1 MSQYGD
7 RSDLRTRNLRRREST
22 KLGSSGNS
30 TPLDLRDLAE
40 SLHRKIMA
48 DFSKD
53 EDPDSMFRKR
63 HATPPTP
70 RFEADIS
77 PASAGFCVRQQRL
90 GRQLRTAQA
99 ASFQSRTRGR
109 TDQRDLSVNVK
120 TRSKS
125 PVYQVPSVKQWT
137 PIQLSSAPSRFRP
150 LKSLAP
156 GALPETYTARHC
168 VLRQNCVVKVI
179 DLRSFVGQ
187 NSGVWS
193 VYAEIQALRRI
204 QRSGKLGFQQLSMFP
219 FNPDIWFSSDAYLYF
234 ILVSGMIL
242 SCICVDMPFFRNG
255 IPIGCAS
262 SRIACLWTRCFLGLS
277 YSTL

>member
-1 MSQYGD
+1 MSQRGNG
-7 RSDLRTRNLRRREST
+7 SDLRTRNLRRREST

-30 TPLDLRDLAE
+30 TPPDLRDLAE

-48 DFSKD
+48 DCSED
-53 EDPDSMFRKR
+53 DDPDSMFRKR

-77 PASAGFCVRQQRL
+77 SQFQASAGFCVRQQRL
-90 GRQLRTAQA
+90 GQRLRTAQA
-99 ASFQSRTRGR
+99 TSFQSRTCGR
-109 TDQRDLSVNVK
+109 TDQRDLFVNVK

-125 PVYQVPSVKQWT
+125 PVYQVPAVKQWT

-150 LKSLAP
+150 LKSLVP

-179 DLRSFVGQ
+179 DLRSFVDQ
-187 NSGVWS
+187 NDGVWS

-204 QRSGKLGFQQLSMFP
+204 QRSGKLGLQQLSMFP

-234 ILVSGMIL
+234 VLVSGMIL
-242 SCICVDMPFFRNG
+242 SCIYVD
-255 IPIGCAS
+255 IP
-262 SRIACLWTRCFLGLS
+262 FLGTVSLS
-277 YSTL
+277 ASPVRE